1 MVLRSYGSCRACRTR
16 GSRFAGPTGAWNSC
30 GIPQALGN
38 RCAITTAPTGPATGF
53 PISLG
58 FGTTNPF
65 GLRGEYLIEVW
76 HGVNQCL
83 SLSDEVIPTEL
94 IESSCSAR

>member
-1 MVLRSYGSCRACRTR
+1 MVSRSYGSCRACRTC

-38 RCAITTAPTGPATGF
+38 RFAITTAPTGPSIGLSI
-53 PISLG
+53 PLG
-58 FGTTNPF
+58 LATTNPL
-65 GLRGEYLIEVW
+65 GLRGEYPIEVW

-83 SLSDEVIPTEL
+83 SLSDEVILTEL
-94 IESSCSAR
+94 